1 MHYGIAQDLQGQTG
15 TEVYQECGTH
25 IQRKQGVE
33 QCTGSH
39 EESRGQELS
48 LPHLYSPSFNKSVCV
63 RCTHMRKKA
72 NV

>member
-1 MHYGIAQDLQGQTG
+1 MHNGTAQDLQGQAG
-15 TEVYQECGTH
+15 TEVYQEGGTH
-25 IQRKQGVE
+25 IKRKQGVE

-48 LPHLYSPSFNKSVCV
+48 LPQLYSPSFNKSICI
-63 RCTHMRKKA
+63 RCTHEKKA